1 MQTIR
6 LRIEESTTALRGA
19 FANPALR
26 RVPLAFAGSAIGLY
40 ANSIAV
46 AVYAF
51 HHGGATALG
60 IFMFVRFTVAAATAP
75 FSASL
80 ADRLP
85 QERVMLASDLLR
97 VATVGGC
104 AVVAVAHGPALAL
117 YVL

>member
-26 RVPLAFAGSAIGLY
+26 RVQLAFAGSAIGLY

-46 AVYAF
+46 AGYAF
-51 HHGGATALG
+51 HHRGAHAPG
-60 IFMFVRFTVAAATAP
+60 IFMFSRFTVAAGTAP
-75 FSASL
+75 FAASL
-80 ADRLP
+80 GDRLP

-97 VATVGGC
+97 VATVAGC
-104 AVVAVAHGPALAL
+104 GVVAVSH
-117 YVL
+117 